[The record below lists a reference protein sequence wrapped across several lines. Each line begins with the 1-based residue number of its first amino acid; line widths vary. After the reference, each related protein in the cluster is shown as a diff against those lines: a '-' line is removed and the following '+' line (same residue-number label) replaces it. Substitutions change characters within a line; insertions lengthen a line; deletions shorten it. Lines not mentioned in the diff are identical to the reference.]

1 MPFLESL
8 FQDLSFAF
16 RSFRRDPGFTATVLV
31 TLALGIGVGT
41 AIFAVVNAIL
51 LQPPTYKDPERLVFL
66 ERINDKKG
74 VRDFSISRAD
84 CYDWRDNSG
93 LFDSLSCYMNHWYRI
108 ESEVYWGHEV
118 DEAFCST
125 IGVHPFL
132 GRCFHSDDFR
142 AKGAGDGPEV
152 VILQHSFWKSRFG
165 ADPGVVGRT
174 YDLAGSGYPTTIV
187 GVMPPGFG
195 FRSRLGKGFMPLRT
209 TTLAPHVVFNQS
221 AIARLK
227 AGLTLEQAQAR
238 ADVFSQ
244 RMAEA
249 HPDTHTDWRYVLD
262 PVSEK
267 ATAGVRDP
275 LRLLFAASGLVLVI
289 VCLNIAGL
297 VLVRSQKRTSELAI
311 RSAIGAARSRLIRQ
325 LITEN
330 VLLSFA
336 GALLGLVV
344 AGLLTSY
351 LRSWVPEGV
360 ASHVLGADHIG
371 VDPWVITFAIGV
383 ALVNGILVGLLP
395 AFRGTSFR
403 LATWIREGS
412 TSSIGSRMER
422 RAQHYLSAA
431 QVSMAVVLA
440 IGSCLTVRSLLKLHE
455 QGAGFQPSGLITL
468 TIDANGLRRPA
479 RALEPEE
486 SRRYR
491 QQTYHAF
498 WQSLRAEMQSI
509 PSIEGVTFGGS
520 APMAPAFGR
529 IDNVIWSGG
538 DSLTN
543 QISAGS
549 VWADPGY
556 FQILGIPLLEGRVF
570 DETDS
575 TGSTLVAVVN
585 EEVSRRIWPGQ
596 SPLGKTIRW
605 ARGNRPVDFT

>member
-1 MPFLESL
+1 MTWLRSIVTRISALFRKRRLDADLDDELRFHLEMEEQDNVRSGMSAKEARRQARLRLGGLEQVKEEYRDRRGIPFIDSL
-8 FQDLSFAF
+8 LQDLRFAF

-31 TLALGIGVGT
+31 TLTLGIGVGT

-51 LQPPTYKDPERLVFL
+51 LQPPTYKDPEKLVFL

-74 VRDFSISRAD
+74 MRTEKISRGD

-93 LFDSLSCYMNHWYRI
+93 LFDSLSCFYHDSYRFENEI
-108 ESEVYWGHEV
+108 YWGEQV

-142 AKGAGDGPEV
+142 AKATHDGPEV

-174 YDLAGSGYPTTIV
+174 YDLAGSGRPTTIV

-195 FRSRLGKGFMPLRT
+195 FDYRIEKYFRPLFSIHR
-209 TTLAPHVVFNQS
+209 APHVVGS
-221 AIARLK
+221 HGAIARLK

-249 HPDTHTDWRYVLD
+249 HPDTHTDWRYVLN

-275 LRLLFAASGLVLVI
+275 LRLLLAASGLVLVI

-344 AGLLTSY
+344 AGLLTSC
-351 LRSWVPEGV
+351 LRSWVPESV

-383 ALVNGILVGLLP
+383 ALVNGILMGLLP

-455 QGAGFQPSGLITL
+455 QGAGFQPSGLITVSINAL
-468 TIDANGLRRPA
+468 GLSPPGW
-479 RALEPEE
+479 ALEPEE
-486 SRRYR
+486 RRRY
-491 QQTYHAF
+491 F
-498 WQSLRAEMQSI
+498 
-509 PSIEGVTFGGS
+509 
-520 APMAPAFGR
+520 
-529 IDNVIWSGG
+529 
-538 DSLTN
+538 
-543 QISAGS
+543 
-549 VWADPGY
+549 
-556 FQILGIPLLEGRVF
+556 
-570 DETDS
+570 
-575 TGSTLVAVVN
+575 
-585 EEVSRRIWPGQ
+585 
-596 SPLGKTIRW
+596 
-605 ARGNRPVDFT
+605 